1 MTTIHITTTS
11 KLSPERV
18 LAAGYDFSARRTK
31 VFPAVRTDH
40 IELHEIRATSA
51 DVTEGTPAGI
61 GVNWERCDYDWS
73 TPGSVLATVT
83 DSNVYEPHGSSWELR
98 ATPAKTGSNV
108 EMIWIRNFKHSARGR
123 IFGALFKLVGK
134 PIFTHDAHRIIRNL
148 ERLETN
154 AGQRPNDLRHD
165 AAGA

>member
-11 KLSPERV
+11 ALSPERV
-18 LAAGYDFSARRTK
+18 LAAGYDFSARRPK
-31 VFPAVRTDH
+31 VFPAVRTAH
-40 IELHEIRATSA
+40 MEVHEIGATSA

-73 TPGSVLATVT
+73 KPGSVLATVT

-108 EMIWIRNFKHSARGR
+108 EMIWIRNFKH
-123 IFGALFKLVGK
+123 
-134 PIFTHDAHRIIRNL
+134 
-148 ERLETN
+148 
-154 AGQRPNDLRHD
+154 
-165 AAGA
+165 